1 MDTQANNS
9 LIKVEEFNQ
18 IMQSAP
24 ATLQRNPGFRIGL
37 QPSRTKHFWTPLKRK
52 KVSARMNWMRRSQ
65 SIWRRRK

>member
-24 ATLQRNPGFRIGL
+24 APISQEDEDAGF
-37 QPSRTKHFWTPLKRK
+37 
-52 KVSARMNWMRRSQ
+52 
-65 SIWRRRK
+65 

>member
-24 ATLQRNPGFRIGL
+24 ATLQRN
-37 QPSRTKHFWTPLKRK
+37 QTSVWTPLKRK
-52 KVSARMNWMRRSQ
+52 EVLARMNWMRRSQ
-65 SIWRRRK
+65 SIWQRRK

>member
-24 ATLQRNPGFRIGL
+24 APCNATKLPYRHVTKPD
-37 QPSRTKHFWTPLKRK
+37 KHFWTPLKRK
-52 KVSARMNWMRRSQ
+52 EVLARMNWMRRSQ
-65 SIWRRRK
+65 SIWQRRK

>member
-24 ATLQRNPGFRIGL
+24 ATL
-37 QPSRTKHFWTPLKRK
+37 RK
-52 KVSARMNWMRRSQ
+52 EVLARMNWMRRSQ
-65 SIWRRRK
+65 SIWQRRK

>member
-24 ATLQRNPGFRIGL
+24 ATLQRKLPYRHVTK
-37 QPSRTKHFWTPLKRK
+37 PDKHFWTPLKRK
-52 KVSARMNWMRRSQ
+52 EVLARMNWMRRSQ
-65 SIWRRRK
+65 SIWQRRK

>member
-24 ATLQRNPGFRIGL
+24 ESKSVLHAKF
-37 QPSRTKHFWTPLKRK
+37 S
-52 KVSARMNWMRRSQ
+52 
-65 SIWRRRK
+65 

>member
-24 ATLQRNPGFRIGL
+24 ATLQRNQTSVSPT
-37 QPSRTKHFWTPLKRK
+37 PSPLLSLKLFGY
-52 KVSARMNWMRRSQ
+52 
-65 SIWRRRK
+65 I

>member
-24 ATLQRNPGFRIGL
+24 ATLQR
-37 QPSRTKHFWTPLKRK
+37 KHFWTPLKRK
-52 KVSARMNWMRRSQ
+52 EVLARMNWMRRSQ
-65 SIWRRRK
+65 SIWQRRK

>member
-24 ATLQRNPGFRIGL
+24 ATLQRNQASVSACKPA
-37 QPSRTKHFWTPLKRK
+37 KHFWTPLKQK
-52 KVSARMNWMRRSQ
+52 KVLAQMNWMRRSQ

>member
-24 ATLQRNPGFRIGL
+24 ANF
-37 QPSRTKHFWTPLKRK
+37 
-52 KVSARMNWMRRSQ
+52 
-65 SIWRRRK
+65 SIDM